1 MIFKKCKFCECKEIC
16 ISSRI
21 ELVPFEIKQNLV
33 FNTKYLYLQ
42 QYA

>member
-1 MIFKKCKFCECKEIC
+1 MIFKKCKSCKYKEIC

-21 ELVPFEIKQNLV
+21 ELIPFKIEQNLV